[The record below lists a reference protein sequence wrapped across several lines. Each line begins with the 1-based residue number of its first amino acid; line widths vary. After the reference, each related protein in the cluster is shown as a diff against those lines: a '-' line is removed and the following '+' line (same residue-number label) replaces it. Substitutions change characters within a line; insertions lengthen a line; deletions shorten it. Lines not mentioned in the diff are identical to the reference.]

1 MVREPGLS
9 PKCQLFFDRFVNRA
23 NKRSPYPDD
32 WELFFDFIR
41 VSHKQESEMKS
52 TDLYSM
58 LIKAGFPQ
66 GPAQQLS
73 FFYKQGWSLLNR
85 PDGYD
90 QIPDD

>member
-1 MVREPGLS
+1 MVTEPGLS

-41 VSHKQESEMKS
+41 VCHNQESELKN
-52 TDLYSM
+52 TDLYPM
-58 LIKAGFPQ
+58 LIQAGFPQ

-85 PDGYD
+85 PEGYD
-90 QIPDD
+90 QIPPD